1 METPVTD
8 LPPLDALRVFESA
21 ARHGHYQRAAA
32 ELFLTPSAVSHRI
45 RGLED
50 LLQVKLFRRA
60 GRGVSLTPEGR
71 AYAEEIRGALDTLR
85 LATRR
90 LTAGGG
96 PLTLSLTP
104 AIALRW
110 LLPRLADFQEKHPD
124 IDVRFSSTH
133 RIVDF
138 DRDDDDVAIRFGLG
152 DWAGVNVE
160 AMFPVDTLPVCS
172 PNLLDA
178 EHPLA
183 LPEDLKQFRLL
194 HVRTRPDD
202 WRMWLLLAG
211 VSDIDPAAGTAF
223 DNMPEMIEAAVSGL
237 GVGMADRQMIGR
249 DIAAG
254 QLIVPFD
261 IHMPSRGAYHLV
273 YPERTKNDPRFQAF
287 RAWLL
292 EQAAVER
299 EASGH

>member
-1 METPVTD
+1 MSD

-21 ARHGHYQRAAA
+21 ARHGHYQRAAE

-85 LATRR
+85 GATRR
-90 LTAGGG
+90 LTAGRG

-110 LLPRLADFQEKHPD
+110 LLPRLADFQEKHAE

-138 DRDDDDVAIRFGLG
+138 DRDDDDFAIRFGLG
-152 DWAGVNVE
+152 DWPGVNVE
-160 AMFPVDTLPVCS
+160 PLFPVDSLPVCS

-178 EHPLA
+178 EHPLSA
-183 LPEDLKQFRLL
+183 PEDLKRFRLL
-194 HVRTRPDD
+194 HVLTRPDD

-211 VSDIDPAAGTAF
+211 VKDIDPTAGTVF

-249 DIAAG
+249 DIEAG

-261 IHMPSRGAYHLV
+261 IHMPSHGAYHLV
-273 YPERTKNDPRFQAF
+273 YPDRTKDDPRFQAF
-287 RAWLL
+287 REWLL
-292 EQAAVER
+292 EQAAAER
-299 EASGH
+299 EASAH